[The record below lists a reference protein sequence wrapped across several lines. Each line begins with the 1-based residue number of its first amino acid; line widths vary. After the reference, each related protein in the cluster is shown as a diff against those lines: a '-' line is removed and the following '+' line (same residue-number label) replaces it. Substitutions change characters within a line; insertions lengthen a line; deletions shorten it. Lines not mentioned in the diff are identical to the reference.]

1 MFFKKKTKTQT
12 QATAEP
18 SINKE
23 ELLQN
28 AKFLIRELE
37 GKAGDERISTLE
49 NIGLCYSE
57 AQEYEPA
64 IAYLEKSMHEKKTI
78 GKGYTELLKIYNIK
92 RREAAVAK
100 NDEQLQYYLKKI
112 DEMMAISKEVI
123 RSNL

>member
-1 MFFKKKTKTQT
+1 MFFKKKEKTQT
-12 QATAEP
+12 QVIAEP
-18 SINKE
+18 MINKE

-28 AKFLIRELE
+28 AKLMIRELE
-37 GKAGDERISTLE
+37 EKAGDERITTLE
-49 NIGLCYSE
+49 KIGLCYSE
-57 AQEYEPA
+57 AQEYELA
-64 IAYLEKSMHEKKTI
+64 ILYLEKRMSEKKAI